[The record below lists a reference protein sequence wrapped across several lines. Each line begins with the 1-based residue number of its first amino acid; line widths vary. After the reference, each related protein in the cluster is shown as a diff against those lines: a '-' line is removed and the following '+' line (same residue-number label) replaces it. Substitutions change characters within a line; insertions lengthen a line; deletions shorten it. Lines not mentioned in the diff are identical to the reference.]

1 MKEIKNAA
9 ELNELINGETPVL
22 LDFYASWC
30 GPCQTLL
37 PIVESLSEKHQ
48 DDFVIAKINIDE
60 NRDIAQQFQV
70 RSIPALFFIQ
80 EQKIQ
85 EKLVGLQTKSVLD
98 NKIHTYIERAA

>member
-1 MKEIKNAA
+1 MKEITSKT
-9 ELNELINGETPVL
+9 ELNELLNGDTPVL

-60 NRDIAQQFQV
+60 NQDIARDFQV
-70 RSIPALFFIQ
+70 RSIPSLFFIQ
-80 EQKIQ
+80 EQKVQ
-85 EKLVGLQTKSVLD
+85 EKLVGLQTKAVLD
-98 NKIHTYIERAA
+98 DKIHTYIERAA